1 MNCEQQDESAW
12 RRLEARR
19 TEIDGLDEHILK
31 LLYQRLAAAKEIGDL
46 KRLLDLEVVD
56 PGRERRILR
65 RLSAQSRGPLEP
77 EAIRSVFGAI
87 IASARAVQEPPRAG
101 FLGPEGTFSHE
112 AALQYYGTP
121 AEYLPLPAI
130 ADVFDHVA
138 RSVWNTGVVPLENSC
153 EGPVR
158 DTLDLFAIHDLTIR
172 AEVRMRIHHHLLS
185 RASHPEAVRVLYSH
199 PMALAQ
205 CGRWIRAHL
214 PGVRTEAVA
223 STALAARLASD
234 DPAAAAVGSR
244 LAAEQA
250 GVPVLRSEVQDSSAN
265 TTRFAVLGRPPLDRD
280 PSENHRTSLLIAL
293 QHRPGALYRALSPLA
308 ARGVNITRID
318 SRPRR
323 DRAWEYLFFLD
334 LNGHAEDD
342 PLAGALSEMSR
353 SCTLLKVLGSYPRED
368 EP

>member
-1 MNCEQQDESAW
+1 MNGEQQDEGS
-12 RRLEARR
+12 RGRLEIRR
-19 TEIDGLDEHILK
+19 TEIDGLDQQILE
-31 LLYQRLAAAKEIGDL
+31 LLYLRLAAAKDIGDL
-46 KRLLDLEVVD
+46 KRSLDLEVVD
-56 PGRERRILR
+56 PARERRILR
-65 RLSAQSRGPLEP
+65 RLSAQSRSPLGPD
-77 EAIRSVFGAI
+77 AIRAVFKAI
-87 IASARAVQEPPRAG
+87 IASARAVQEPPRVG

-112 AALQYYGTP
+112 AALRYYGTQ
-121 AEYLPLPAI
+121 AEYLPYAAI
-130 ADVFDHVA
+130 DDVFDHVA
-138 RSVWNTGVVPLENSC
+138 RSGCNTGVVPLENSC

-158 DTLDLFAIHDLTIR
+158 ETLDLFAIHDLVIQ

-185 RASHPEAVRVLYSH
+185 RASNPEAVRVLYSH

-205 CGRWIRAHL
+205 CGRWIRTHL
-214 PGVRTEAVA
+214 PSARTEAVA

-234 DPAAAAVGSR
+234 DPTAAAVGSR
-244 LAAEQA
+244 LAAEPA
-250 GVPVLRSEVQDSSAN
+250 GVPVLRGEIQDLEAN
-265 TTRFAVLGRPPLDRD
+265 TTRFAVLGRTSLERD

-293 QHRPGALYRALSPLA
+293 EHRPGALYMALSPLA

-334 LNGHAEDD
+334 LDGHAGDG

-353 SCTLLKVLGSYPRED
+353 SCSLFKVLGSYPRED